1 MRTSFL
7 LSLLAIICMPAI
19 AQAQQQVRVTVEN
32 LQPSDGFYLTPVW
45 VGLHDGGFDFF
56 DDGGSASSALEDLA
70 EEGIVS
76 GLQGLFSGSGQQG
89 VLANADGFGGAPVL
103 DPGESAS
110 TVFSLGASERFL
122 SFASM
127 IIPSNDGFFGNDS
140 GTAIEVLDA
149 DGNFSFS
156 GPIEL
161 TFAQA
166 WDAGT
171 EVNDGLGAAFSA
183 TGGTSTDETNGIIA
197 LHEGFANFDNTDT
210 ADGSTINFGNA
221 SNSPVLRISVTA
233 VPEPT
238 SLVLLSG
245 LGILGMIKRRRR

>member
-1 MRTSFL
+1 MRISFL
-7 LSLLAIICMPAI
+7 LGLLAITCLPAI

-32 LQPSDGFYLTPVW
+32 LQPNDGFYLTPVW

-56 DDGGSASSALEDLA
+56 DAGGTASSALEALA
-70 EEGIVS
+70 EEGDVS
-76 GLQGLFSGSGQQG
+76 GLQGLFAGSGQQG
-89 VLANADGFGGAPVL
+89 VLANADGFAGAPVL

-127 IIPSNDGFFGNDS
+127 IIPSNDGFFGNDL

-149 DGNFSFS
+149 DGNFSFA

-171 EVNDGLGAAFSA
+171 ELNDGLGAAFSA
-183 TGGTSTDETNGIIA
+183 NGGTSTDESNAIA
-197 LHEGFANFDNTDT
+197 LHEGFGIFNDTNT

-221 SNSPVLRISVTA
+221 SASPAFRISVTA
-233 VPEPT
+233 VPEPS
-238 SLVLLSG
+238 SLMLLG
-245 LGILGMIKRRRR
+245 GFGVLGMIKRRRK